1 MRSSCNKSPLCVC
14 CTKLIQCSQLLS
26 RGWEPLYRFHFMGE
40 KTEVHRGYL
49 PCSGLHG
56 QSSSQSSLSAD
67 ILAIPWVD
75 FLVGLWG
82 WVEIGKMD
90 NLNLS
95 KLVLPV

>member
-1 MRSSCNKSPLCVC
+1 
-14 CTKLIQCSQLLS
+14 
-26 RGWEPLYRFHFMGE
+26 MGE

-75 FLVGLWG
+75 FFVGLWD
-82 WVEIGKMD
+82 WVEIGKMY

-95 KLVLPV
+95 KLVLPVQDMELILLGAPSCANNLTIKALYQGKADIY

>member
-1 MRSSCNKSPLCVC
+1 
-14 CTKLIQCSQLLS
+14 
-26 RGWEPLYRFHFMGE
+26 MGE

-75 FLVGLWG
+75 FFVGLWG
-82 WVEIGKMD
+82 WVEIRKMY
-90 NLNLS
+90 NLSLS

>member
-1 MRSSCNKSPLCVC
+1 MRSCCNKSPLRVC
-14 CTKLIQCSQLLS
+14 CTKLIQCSQLLC

-75 FLVGLWG
+75 FLVSWPVGLGGG
-82 WVEIGKMD
+82 WKDG
-90 NLNLS
+90 
-95 KLVLPV
+95 

>member
-1 MRSSCNKSPLCVC
+1 M
-14 CTKLIQCSQLLS
+14 
-26 RGWEPLYRFHFMGE
+26 GAFMGE

-75 FLVGLWG
+75 FFVGLWG
-82 WVEIGKMD
+82 WVEIGKMY
-90 NLNLS
+90 NLSLS